1 MHVADIIKVL
11 DGRADKAMLDAFS
24 HWMAL
29 SDAHREEFRQV
40 RQLWMLTRG
49 PWPVTTDREPLT
61 RIHERVTRN
70 HRMKRNRQAIF
81 TMAAILAFSLA
92 AWILWPAQPPVTSG
106 MNLTFNHASLKDVAG
121 QLEKTFNIDIE
132 ITRPE
137 LEACLFTGSFS
148 KASTLKDIM
157 NAISHSL
164 SINVADTRRGYEWRG
179 SGC

>member
-1 MHVADIIKVL
+1 MDVADIIKVL
-11 DGRADKAMLDAFS
+11 ENRADKAMQDAFS
-24 HWMAL
+24 HWMAM
-29 SDAHREEFRQV
+29 SNIHREEFRQV

-61 RIHERVTRN
+61 QIHE
-70 HRMKRNRQAIF
+70 RMKRNHRRKKSRQAIF
-81 TMAAILAFSLA
+81 TLTVVLMISVT
-92 AWILWPAQPPVTSG
+92 AWVLWPTYSPRPSG
-106 MNLTFNHASLKDVAG
+106 QNLSFNHASLKDVAG
-121 QLEKTFNIDIE
+121 QLEKTFDINIE

-137 LEACLFTGSFS
+137 VETCLFTGSFS

-164 SINVADTRRGYEWRG
+164 SISVAGTRRGYEWKG